1 MEKEGKKYKILFV
14 DDDPNIRLLYE
25 TVFTKEGYEVL
36 LAESGEEGRE
46 IVDKIPDIDLVVLD
60 IKMKGES
67 GLQTLQQL
75 VKEKKKIPVIICSA
89 YSSYQ
94 DDFTSWLADAYVVK
108 SPDLSDLK
116 MEIKRLLSR
125 KSNNS

>member
-1 MEKEGKKYKILFV
+1 MAEERKNKILFV

-25 TVFTKEGYEVL
+25 TVFKKEGYDVL
-36 LAESGEEGRE
+36 LAESGEEGRK
-46 IVDKIPDIDLVVLD
+46 IVEMNPDIDIIVLD

-75 VKEKKKIPVIICSA
+75 VKEKRKIPVIICSA

-108 SPDLSDLK
+108 SPDLSELK
-116 MEIKRLLSR
+116 MQIKKLLNKKYR
-125 KSNNS
+125 

>member
-1 MEKEGKKYKILFV
+1 MSGEGKKPKILFV
-14 DDDPNIRLLYE
+14 DDDANIRLLYE
-25 TVFTKEGYEVL
+25 TVFTKEGYDVL
-36 LAESGEEGRE
+36 LAESGEEGRAIIE
-46 IVDKIPDIDLVVLD
+46 KDPEIDLVVLD

-67 GLQTLQQL
+67 GLKTLQQL
-75 VKEKKKIPVIICSA
+75 VKEKKNIPVIICSA

-116 MEIKRLLSR
+116 MAIKRLLEKR
-125 KSNNS
+125 GR

>member
-1 MEKEGKKYKILFV
+1 MAEERKPKILFV

-25 TVFTKEGYEVL
+25 TVFKKEGYDVL
-36 LAESGEEGRE
+36 LAESGEEGRK
-46 IVDKIPDIDLVVLD
+46 IVDMNPDIDIVVLD

-75 VKEKKKIPVIICSA
+75 VKEKRKIPVIICSA

-108 SPDLSDLK
+108 SPDLSELK
-116 MEIKRLLSR
+116 MQIKKLLNR
-125 KSNNS
+125 KYR

>member
-1 MEKEGKKYKILFV
+1 MSEEQKKPKILFV

-25 TVFTKEGYEVL
+25 TVFKKEGYDVL
-36 LAESGEEGRE
+36 LAESGEQGRAIIDE
-46 IVDKIPDIDLVVLD
+46 TPDIDLVVLD

-67 GLQTLQQL
+67 GLKTLQQL
-75 VKEKKKIPVIICSA
+75 VKEKRNIPVIICSA

-108 SPDLSDLK
+108 SPDLTDLK
-116 MEIKRLLSR
+116 REIKRLLGR
-125 KSNNS
+125 QNKA